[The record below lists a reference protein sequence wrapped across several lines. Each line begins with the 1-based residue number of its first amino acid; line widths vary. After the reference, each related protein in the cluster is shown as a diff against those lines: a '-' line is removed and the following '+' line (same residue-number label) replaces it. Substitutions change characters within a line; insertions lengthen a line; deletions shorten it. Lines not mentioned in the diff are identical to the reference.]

1 LSEFVRELTTIIG
14 TVKFGRL
21 QSARDEFKAMG
32 TASRDLATLS
42 SNIAGEVK
50 ALGKRRTPAVIAQGR
65 KLLSHAESTEV
76 ELIKSQKPY
85 HHVIFIRNIQLFFN
99 PLAVLKL
106 DSPTVQQQKRLTRER
121 CERLLFIDTVA

>member
-1 LSEFVRELTTIIG
+1 ME
-14 TVKFGRL
+14 
-21 QSARDEFKAMG
+21 
-32 TASRDLATLS
+32 TASQDLAILS
-42 SNIAGEVK
+42 SNIDGEVK

-65 KLLSHAESTEV
+65 KLLSRAESTEV
-76 ELIKSQKPY
+76 DLIKSQKPY

-121 CERLLFIDTVA
+121 CERLLFIDRNTISLHYSPIPK